1 MTKFFHF
8 CTKTALA
15 STVAAIALSLAA
27 FLAIVFFL
35 WRVSVQPVDINF
47 IKPTIEKALSRI
59 DPRYSLAVGSVV
71 VHWPGLT
78 GPVLLRVEDLDIL
91 EGQKTSALNIS
102 KAVVGVSRSALLLG
116 QIKPQSIIV
125 EGPALQIIRKED
137 GVYLSFDGQE
147 ISSSREEAQEE
158 VQDRDQEGESEVEYT
173 DPYSVRRQ
181 IAESLEILSN
191 GSASGDSEGIISFLS
206 NLQMFEVRDAQLAV
220 RDFVSGASWYL
231 QDFDFAF
238 ERHAKDLRVDFSV
251 KIPGGKSE
259 NSGFSVHLE
268 SAYDTGSVIAQM
280 DLRDM
285 NPLFFSR
292 FVDFGVPLAGN
303 HVILNGEVSASL
315 NAGLELIKAN
325 LALDSKRGKIAIP
338 QEYDQPLSYEDL
350 RIEVSCTSCRELV
363 EVKTIEARVETIPL
377 KLSAK
382 LHLHEDMLSLP
393 LTITSPSIPLGS
405 IAPLYPKS
413 EIDGEA
419 AKWLLHQ
426 LTGGRFY
433 DIKTG
438 MTVIAQ
444 RAEVPV
450 TADEPSAVDDI
461 EDKVKG
467 EAVPSTESKW
477 HFDVRDPRI
486 DFFFEDVDV
495 DYGEGLMPAKSSKG
509 KGFFDFD
516 RLVVEGE
523 KAVIGETVTA
533 SDILLTFTDIMV
545 VGGGFADITMHVDG
559 PLPTILQYTASEPI
573 GFGDTLG
580 FDLGKVEGAVSA
592 DLHITLPTVAN
603 MDKDDVKVAITGTAD
618 KTKLP
623 AVVNGLDF
631 TGGPLSVDVK
641 DGAFTVKGKGFLAGR
656 SISLTWKQFFD
667 PAGEAY
673 ESQVQAKLKADQK
686 MRHHFGVELD
696 EYISGS
702 MPIDLVYTEYVDNT
716 QNLDFKGD
724 LAPMQITLEPFA
736 YEKPPGVPGKVTFQ
750 GNLKGSILETI
761 TDLELTTENFTLSG
775 ASLAFE
781 TFEQGAGKEKEQKT
795 ELRSG
800 ELGLATIGKTV
811 TQADFEISRENVLKV
826 AAQASIFDAEP
837 FLRQQER
844 KGPIEKVGD
853 ALYKPVQPLIVSL
866 KTPKMLTKESRSVR
880 DVQLYVSIDET
891 DTVTQ
896 IEMDA
901 LAGKGDIYMRYKPG
915 ESGRKVFRLE
925 ASDAGATLHA
935 FDIYSDMRGGRL
947 LVYGE
952 PIPGTGDRDLEGVA
966 RIDEFVVVN
975 APALARLVSAMSLTG
990 LDELLNQEGL
1000 AFSKFESKFKWRS
1013 RPQGAIIG
1021 IQDGRTSGSSLGL
1034 TLEGTMDKS
1043 NSTMDLQGT
1052 IVPMSEINTFL
1063 SNIPLIGDLLTGGS
1077 GGGIIAAT
1085 YTMKGDSKEPSVLIN
1100 PLSVLTPGFLRTI
1113 LFEGGYDEPIPDNEY
1128 KEEQ

>member
-27 FLAIVFFL
+27 VLAIIFFL

-59 DPRYSLAVGSVV
+59 DPRYSLAVGNVV
-71 VHWPGLT
+71 LHWPGLT

-116 QIKPQSIIV
+116 QIKPQSIII

-137 GVYLSFDGQE
+137 GVYLSFDGQDV
-147 ISSSREEAQEE
+147 STPRAQE
-158 VQDRDQEGESEVEYT
+158 VPQDTQTNVASADS
-173 DPYSVRRQ
+173 YSVRQQ
-181 IAESLEILSN
+181 IAKSLETLSR
-191 GSASGDSEGIISFLS
+191 GASSSKNNDGIISLLS

-238 ERHAKDLRVDFSV
+238 ERHVKDLRVDFSV
-251 KIPGGKSE
+251 KIPGGKSK

-268 SAYDTGSVIAQM
+268 RTYDTGSVSAQM
-280 DLRDM
+280 DMQDM

-292 FVDFGVPLAGN
+292 FVDLGIPLSGN
-303 HVILNGEVSASL
+303 HVILNGEARASL
-315 NAGLELIKAN
+315 NAGLELIEAN
-325 LALDSKRGKIAIP
+325 LALYSKEGRISIP
-338 QEYDQPLSYEDL
+338 QEYDQPLSYEDM
-350 RIEVSCTSCRELV
+350 RIEISCSSCRELV
-363 EVKTIEARVETIPL
+363 DVKTVEARIENVPL
-377 KLSAK
+377 KVSAK
-382 LHLHEDMLSLP
+382 LHMHDDQMSLP
-393 LTITSPSIPLGS
+393 LAITSPSIPLES
-405 IAPLYPKS
+405 IGPLYPKS

-433 DIKTG
+433 DVKTS

-444 RAEVPV
+444 RA
-450 TADEPSAVDDI
+450 
-461 EDKVKG
+461 DKVLDVEQSNSDE
-467 EAVPSTESKW
+467 EAALAAQSTW
-477 HFDVRDPRI
+477 HFDIRDPRI
-486 DFFFEDVDV
+486 DFFFENVDV

-516 RLVVEGE
+516 SLVVEGE
-523 KAVIGETVTA
+523 EAVIGESVTA
-533 SDILLTFTDIMV
+533 SEILLTFTDIMV
-545 VGGGFADITMHVDG
+545 VGGGFADIKMHVDG
-559 PLPTILQYTASEPI
+559 PLPTILQYTAAEAI

-580 FDLGKVEGAVSA
+580 FDLEQVLGDVSA
-592 DLHITLPTVAN
+592 DLHIALPTVAN
-603 MDKDDVKVAITGTAD
+603 LDKDDVKVKITGTAD

-641 DGAFTVKGKGFLAGR
+641 DGAFTVKGKGFLSGR
-656 SISLTWKQFFD
+656 AISLTWKQFFD
-667 PAGEAY
+667 PAGKPY
-673 ESQVQAKLKADQK
+673 ESQVQAQLKADKK

-702 MPIDLVYTEYVDNT
+702 MPIDLVYTERAGNVQD
-716 QNLDFKGD
+716 LDFKGD
-724 LAPMQITLEPFA
+724 LAPMQVTLEPFA
-736 YEKPPGVPGKVTFQ
+736 YEKPTGIQGDVRFKGHLKNGV
-750 GNLKGSILETI
+750 LESI
-761 TDLELTTENFTLSG
+761 TDLELATENFTISG
-775 ASLAFE
+775 AALAFE
-781 TFEQGAGKEKEQKT
+781 TLGQGKEQKT

-844 KGPIEKVGD
+844 KVPLDKESA
-853 ALYKPVQPLIVSL
+853 ALYEPVQPLIVSL
-866 KTPKMLTKESRSVR
+866 KTPKMLTKEGRAVR

-896 IEMDA
+896 MEMDA
-901 LAGKGDIYMRYKPG
+901 LAGTGDIYLRYKPN
-915 ESGRKVFRLE
+915 EAGRKVFRLE

-935 FDIYSDMRGGRL
+935 FDMYSDMRGGRL

-952 PIPGTGDRDLEGVA
+952 PVPGTGDRDLEGVA

-975 APALARLVSAMSLTG
+975 APALARLISAMSLTG
-990 LDELLNQEGL
+990 LDELLNKDGL

-1043 NSTMDLQGT
+1043 DSTMDLQGT
-1052 IVPMSEINTFL
+1052 IVPMSEINSFL

-1085 YTMKGDSKEPSVLIN
+1085 YTMKGNSKEPSVLIN

-1113 LFEGGYDEPIPDNEY
+1113 LFEGGYDEPIPDDAY
-1128 KEEQ
+1128 EEQQ